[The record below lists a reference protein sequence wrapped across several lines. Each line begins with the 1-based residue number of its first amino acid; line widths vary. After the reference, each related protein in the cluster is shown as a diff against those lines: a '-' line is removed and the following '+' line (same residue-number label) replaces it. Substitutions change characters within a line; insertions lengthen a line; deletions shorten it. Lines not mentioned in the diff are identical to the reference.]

1 MLPDIYDYFEKE
13 KEIEQEIATEFGKTI
28 MPLYSS
34 LFISAYI
41 IPNFFFFFS
50 QKNHWSLLE
59 GVIFLDRIFIRKVY
73 LLTQIGST
81 HYRSSLLRIFLYL
94 PFKEM

>member
-1 MLPDIYDYFEKE
+1 MLSDIYDYFEKE

-41 IPNFFFFFS
+41 IPNFFFFS
-50 QKNHWSLLE
+50 VRRTT
-59 GVIFLDRIFIRKVY
+59 G
-73 LLTQIGST
+73 
-81 HYRSSLLRIFLYL
+81 LYL
-94 PFKEM
+94 KV

>member
-1 MLPDIYDYFEKE
+1 MLSDIYDYFEKE

-41 IPNFFFFFS
+41 IPNFFFIFS

>member
-1 MLPDIYDYFEKE
+1 MLSDIYDYFEKE

-41 IPNFFFFFS
+41 IPNFFFFFQS
-50 QKNHWSLLE
+50 E
-59 GVIFLDRIFIRKVY
+59 
-73 LLTQIGST
+73 
-81 HYRSSLLRIFLYL
+81 
-94 PFKEM
+94 

>member
-1 MLPDIYDYFEKE
+1 MLSDIYDYFEKE

-41 IPNFFFFFS
+41 IPNFFFFQS
-50 QKNHWSLLE
+50 EEPLVSTC
-59 GVIFLDRIFIRKVY
+59 KV
-73 LLTQIGST
+73 
-81 HYRSSLLRIFLYL
+81 
-94 PFKEM
+94 